1 MVYHYD
7 MKRKLFDTGTMI
19 YEDTDYFDFPIRVYD
34 SGNGWQSATFIDHDK
49 KYDLVFNYL
58 KAFNRA
64 FDMNTGI
71 KDILLL
77 GGAGYAYPKYVISH
91 YSDVNIS
98 VVEID
103 PQAFEMARQYFFLD
117 DLIADYDLDN
127 NNRLINITADAV
139 EYIDKTETKYD
150 LIINDLY
157 ADLDPVYPLLVSEG
171 INRVKSCLNDNG
183 IYALNLSGN
192 RKLDRTD
199 YLLSVMKTLKESF
212 KNVSVIKAFSY
223 QYLRSGNYVLFA
235 SDSEVTLPDSIPYDV
250 TDKEPYDDPDKLKE
264 DYHDF
269 LGI

>member
-1 MVYHYD
+1 

-19 YEDTDYFDFPIRVYD
+19 YEDTDYYDFPIRVYD
-34 SGNGWQSATFIDHDK
+34 SGNGWQSATFIDYDK

-64 FDMNTGI
+64 FDINPDI
-71 KDILLL
+71 KNILLL

-103 PQAFEMARQYFFLD
+103 PEAFELAKEHFFLD
-117 DLIADYDLDN
+117 DLINEYDLDN

-139 EYIDKTETKYD
+139 DYIDKTDLKYD

-157 ADLDPVYPLLVSEG
+157 ADLDPVYPLLISDG
-171 INRVKSCLNDNG
+171 INKVKRCLTENG

-192 RKLDRTD
+192 RKFDKTD
-199 YLLSVMKTLKESF
+199 YLLSIIKTLRESF
-212 KNVSVIKAFSY
+212 RNVSVIKAFSY

-235 SDSEVTLPDSIPYDV
+235 SDSEITLPDSIPYDLTDREIYND
-250 TDKEPYDDPDKLKE
+250 TDKLRN

>member
-1 MVYHYD
+1 MVYHIV
-7 MKRKLFDTGTMI
+7 MKRKLFESGTMI

-34 SGNGWQSATFIDHDK
+34 SGNGWQSATFLEEDK

-64 FDMNTGI
+64 FDIKPDI

-91 YSDVNIS
+91 YPEVSIS

-103 PQAFEMARQYFFLD
+103 PEAFELAKQHFFLD
-117 DLIADYDLDN
+117 DLIREYGD
-127 NNRLINITADAV
+127 NRLINITDDAV
-139 EYIDKTETKYD
+139 HYIKSTDNKYD

-157 ADLDPVYPLLVSEG
+157 ADLDPVYQLLTNDG
-171 INRVKSCLNDNG
+171 IANVKKCLKDNG
-183 IYALNLSGN
+183 IYSLNLSGN
-192 RKLDRTD
+192 KKLDKTD
-199 YLLSVMKTLKESF
+199 YLLNIIKTLSNHF
-212 KNVSVIKAFSY
+212 KNVSIVKAFSY

-235 SDSEVTLPDSIPYDV
+235 SDSDDKLPDSIPYDLTNAV
-250 TDKEPYDDPDKLKE
+250 PYEDADKLKE
-264 DYHDF
+264 DYHEF